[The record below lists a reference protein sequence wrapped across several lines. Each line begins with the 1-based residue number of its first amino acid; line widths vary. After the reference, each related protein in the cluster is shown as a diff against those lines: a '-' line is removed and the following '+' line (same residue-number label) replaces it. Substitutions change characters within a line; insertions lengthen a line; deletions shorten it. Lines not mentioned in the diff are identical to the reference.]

1 MNLFDIG
8 KAIEDILNQGLVYDE
23 ETGEVFFDENDLD
36 KLNQMETEKLES
48 IGMYIKNENAM
59 ATAIKAELDSL
70 TKRKKAH
77 EAKVDWLKKYVSSYL
92 ESKGMEKGYETPKV
106 KFSFR
111 KSPALNVYDAVSL
124 RKYIDEDEDRKK
136 KYYKYSE
143 PEISKKAITDDL
155 KADENLT
162 IPGAEIISK
171 KNLQIK

>member
-1 MNLFDIG
+1 MHLSQN
-8 KAIEDILNQGLVYDE
+8 ANRCLNKENYN
-23 ETGEVFFDENDLD
+23 FFFLYNS
-36 KLNQMETEKLES
+36 N
-48 IGMYIKNENAM
+48 
-59 ATAIKAELDSL
+59 
-70 TKRKKAH
+70 
-77 EAKVDWLKKYVSSYL
+77 KKYVSSYL